1 MSRIDEITAVE
12 KEREYLEECLSRLIK
27 QLGPIP
33 IANKELMPFGWRKA
47 AKGRTVWRILEE
59 VISQNLEKNAAEFGF
74 DYAEPAES
82 EVGVYDF
89 RFEYNGGHESYVNI
103 KSAVEGGRR
112 NKDDLSKAEGL
123 KQFYEEVPDANLYIA
138 SFIIRFNDNMTIEIV
153 ACHVFPYTWIPD
165 IYVNPSNNGNLQSA
179 YYKDINDAVKR
190 TNAEFL
196 VEFLDALEVA
206 NEKRRRKRNA

>member
-1 MSRIDEITAVE
+1 MSKALEIESVE
-12 KEREYLEECLSRLIK
+12 EERQYLEYCLTKLIR
-27 QLGPIP
+27 QIGPIP
-33 IANKELMPFGWRKA
+33 IASKDLMPFGWRKA

-59 VISQNLEKNAAEFGF
+59 VISQNLEKNAKYYGF
-74 DYAEPAES
+74 DYAEPADS

-89 RFEYNGGHESYVNI
+89 RFEYNNGEESYVNI

-123 KQFYEEVPDANLYIA
+123 KQFYEAYPQAKLYIA
-138 SFIIRFNDNMTIEIV
+138 TFIIRFNDDMSIEITE
-153 ACHVFPYTWIPD
+153 CHVFPYSWIPD

-179 YYKDINDAVKR
+179 HYKDINDAVKR

-196 VEFLDALEVA
+196 KEFYKALEIA
-206 NEKRRRKRNA
+206 RDKKRRKNNA

>member
-1 MSRIDEITAVE
+1 MSRNDEIQAVE
-12 KEREYLEECLSRLIK
+12 IERQYLEECLTNLIE

-33 IANKELMPFGWRKA
+33 IASEELMPYGWRKA

-59 VISQNLEKNAAEFGF
+59 IISQNLEKNANNYGF

-89 RFEYNGGHESYVNI
+89 RFEYNGGKESYVNI

-123 KQFYEEVPDANLYIA
+123 RQFFEEQPNANLYVA

-179 YYKDINDAVKR
+179 YYKDISDAIKR
-190 TNAEFL
+190 TNEEFFEEFL
-196 VEFLDALEVA
+196 EALEIA
-206 NEKRRRKRNA
+206 NEKRRKKRNA